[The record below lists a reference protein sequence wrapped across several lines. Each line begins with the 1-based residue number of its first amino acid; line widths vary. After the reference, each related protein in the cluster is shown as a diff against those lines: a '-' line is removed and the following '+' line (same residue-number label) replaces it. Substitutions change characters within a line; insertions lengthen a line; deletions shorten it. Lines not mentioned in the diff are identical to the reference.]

1 MTIAPRRFH
10 RRRPRMC
17 TPATL
22 NALAVRTIEPMLK
35 SCSQFWMATPQRMSA
50 GVQLR
55 DDGLDGAVAELVE
68 DVAPVAVGEQLG
80 IPPWS
85 LRPGTWMGT
94 RPVGHRALW

>member
-35 SCSQFWMATPQRMSA
+35 SCSQFWMATRSGWRRVSSSA
-50 GVQLR
+50 TMASTVR
-55 DDGLDGAVAELVE
+55 
-68 DVAPVAVGEQLG
+68 
-80 IPPWS
+80 
-85 LRPGTWMGT
+85 
-94 RPVGHRALW
+94 